1 MQNFLGKASAARFP
15 RFDAMSDGW
24 FMGNDDRNSK
34 KGPPTLTT
42 TQSLPTLVK

>member
-1 MQNFLGKASAARFP
+1 MQNFLGKASAARFL

-34 KGPPTLTT
+34 KGPPTTT